1 MLTHPQQDRCQEK
14 RKKER
19 ENKKGKRKEKKEKEK
34 KKKRTITGG
43 VNLNCDDDGGKQSRR
58 AVC

>member
-1 MLTHPQQDRCQEK
+1 MLTHPQQDRCQE

-19 ENKKGKRKEKKEKEK
+19 IKKVRERKRKKKK

>member
-1 MLTHPQQDRCQEK
+1 MLTHPQQDRCQE

-19 ENKKGKRKEKKEKEK
+19 IKKVRERKRKKKKK
-34 KKKRTITGG
+34 KKKRTIMGG